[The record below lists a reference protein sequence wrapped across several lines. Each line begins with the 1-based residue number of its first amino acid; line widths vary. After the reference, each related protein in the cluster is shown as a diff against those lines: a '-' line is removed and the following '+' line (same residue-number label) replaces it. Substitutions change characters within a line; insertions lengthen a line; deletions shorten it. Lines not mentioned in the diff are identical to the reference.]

1 MLDSIGGRHVLGLVS
16 NGNSYPERCGLHGRF
31 GFVILAQNVGIEKP
45 DPAIFQAAY
54 REARCSSEQLMH
66 IGDSLDTDVAGA
78 RRRCLVCPVESGPKS
93 KLCGRQTR
101 IRNLLPDRTQ
111 EAS

>member
-1 MLDSIGGRHVLGLVS
+1 M
-16 NGNSYPERCGLHGRF
+16 HGRF

-54 REARCSSEQLMH
+54 REARCSPEQLMH

-78 RRRCLVCPVESGPKS
+78 RRAGALSVWLNRDRRPNCTDIGPDYEIYSLIELK
-93 KLCGRQTR
+93 R
-101 IRNLLPDRTQ
+101 LLNPDGT
-111 EAS
+111 